1 MPAYV
6 IIQGHIT
13 DTSRYDE
20 YKTKTPATLNKY
32 GGKFI
37 VRGGAAE
44 DLEGKWDT
52 GRVVILEFP
61 SVEAA
66 KRWYNSPEYREARA
80 IRAGAANMTF
90 TVVEGV

>member
-6 IIQGHIT
+6 IIQGQVT
-13 DTSRYDE
+13 DPAKYDE
-20 YKTKTPATLNKY
+20 YKAKTPATLQKY

-52 GRVVILEFP
+52 GRVVVLEFP
-61 SVEAA
+61 NVDAA
-66 KRWYNSPEYREARA
+66 KNWYHSPEYRKARA
-80 IRAGAANMTF
+80 IREGAANMTF
-90 TVVEGV
+90 TVVEGI